1 MTREEAILYIKELQ
15 KTYASMDKKVA
26 EAIEMATEALSADVV
41 SRDVYDKR
49 TQADEEIIDSYR
61 KEFQKAISADRPI
74 TSGYI
79 ADDKEV
85 PPYTTTSAV
94 SADRPT
100 DWTPLRFEDEYK
112 MTSDFPWELD
122 GSWVIV
128 TDGQRVSVERIK
140 KDAYDH
146 FFPNG
151 RYFELED
158 TIAWMPL
165 PKIINNIT
173 ESPNDVDETDDEVIE
188 PSDIISR
195 ADAKKEVYLL
205 GKNPS
210 INEIWD
216 CLDALPSADAEQVTS
231 KLKNPCDSLLTG
243 DSDGSKEQ
251 KSKLEPSDLIS
262 RADVLKHIDR
272 HRKYH
277 TKWQDFEGL
286 IRDDYAENFIKK
298 APSVSAESYKDGYDD
313 GIREERPK
321 AYKIGYNDGYER
333 GKAECVSAERVGEWN
348 TGKPTKRGKYIV
360 TLIGIVDYR
369 FVEIMHYDKPCMPN
383 REVSGECWYRSDDEW
398 GDVVYDDTDILA
410 WQPLPKPYKGGD
422 DE

>member
-1 MTREEAILYIKELQ
+1 MTDYIK
-15 KTYASMDKKVA
+15 
-26 EAIEMATEALSADVV
+26 I
-41 SRDVYDKR
+41 
-49 TQADEEIIDSYR
+49 
-61 KEFQKAISADRPI
+61 ADRP
-74 TSGYI
+74 TLTE
-79 ADDKEV
+79 EV
-85 PPYTTTSAV
+85 REALMRLTMCAMEECEMCKYKNECGFDFQYEISIDNMHTILNAFN

-216 CLDALPSADAEQVTS
+216 CLDALPSADAVQGEWIMHGEPPWYVRECS
-231 KLKNPCDSLLTG
+231 KCGTKWHQWSG
-243 DSDGSKEQ
+243 DSN
-251 KSKLEPSDLIS
+251 P
-262 RADVLKHIDR
+262 
-272 HRKYH
+272 
-277 TKWQDFEGL
+277 
-286 IRDDYAENFIKK
+286 NFCGHCGAK
-298 APSVSAESYKDGYDD
+298 
-313 GIREERPK
+313 
-321 AYKIGYNDGYER
+321 
-333 GKAECVSAERVGEWN
+333 
-348 TGKPTKRGKYIV
+348 
-360 TLIGIVDYR
+360 
-369 FVEIMHYDKPCMPN
+369 M
-383 REVSGECWYRSDDEW
+383 
-398 GDVVYDDTDILA
+398 
-410 WQPLPKPYKGGD
+410 KGGD

>member
-1 MTREEAILYIKELQ
+1 MTDYIK
-15 KTYASMDKKVA
+15 
-26 EAIEMATEALSADVV
+26 I
-41 SRDVYDKR
+41 
-49 TQADEEIIDSYR
+49 
-61 KEFQKAISADRPI
+61 ADRP
-74 TSGYI
+74 TLTE
-79 ADDKEV
+79 EV
-85 PPYTTTSAV
+85 REALMRLTMCAMEECEMCKYKNECGFDFQYEISIDNMHTILNAFN

-216 CLDALPSADAEQVTS
+216 CLDALPSADR
-231 KLKNPCDSLLTG
+231 
-243 DSDGSKEQ
+243 
-251 KSKLEPSDLIS
+251 PS
-262 RADVLKHIDR
+262 
-272 HRKYH
+272 
-277 TKWQDFEGL
+277 
-286 IRDDYAENFIKK
+286 
-298 APSVSAESYKDGYDD
+298 
-313 GIREERPK
+313 
-321 AYKIGYNDGYER
+321 
-333 GKAECVSAERVGEWN
+333 GEWIKDYEKN
-348 TGKPTKRGKYIV
+348 IYKCSVCGCEEVVPTCMGEPTIWKYCPNCGSV
-360 TLIGIVDYR
+360 IGAR
-369 FVEIMHYDKPCMPN
+369 M
-383 REVSGECWYRSDDEW
+383 
-398 GDVVYDDTDILA
+398 
-410 WQPLPKPYKGGD
+410 KGGG
-422 DE
+422 E

>member
-1 MTREEAILYIKELQ
+1 MSDLISRADAIDRIANDNVVGGMKTINEFRESNRNNDFLDGISSA
-15 KTYASMDKKVA
+15 
-26 EAIEMATEALSADVV
+26 MATVEDVP
-41 SRDVYDKR
+41 S
-49 TQADEEIIDSYR
+49 
-61 KEFQKAISADRPI
+61 
-74 TSGYI
+74 
-79 ADDKEV
+79 
-85 PPYTTTSAV
+85 V
-94 SADRPT
+94 SADRST

-216 CLDALPSADAEQVTS
+216 CLDALPSADAEPKWNCTANFVA
-231 KLKNPCDSLLTG
+231 
-243 DSDGSKEQ
+243 EQ
-251 KSKLEPSDLIS
+251 L
-262 RADVLKHIDR
+262 DR
-272 HRKYH
+272 LRNM
-277 TKWQDFEGL
+277 TD
-286 IRDDYAENFIKK
+286 
-298 APSVSAESYKDGYDD
+298 
-313 GIREERPK
+313 EERW
-321 AYKIGYNDGYER
+321 EFF
-333 GKAECVSAERVGEWN
+333 
-348 TGKPTKRGKYIV
+348 KR
-360 TLIGIVDYR
+360 
-369 FVEIMHYDKPCMPN
+369 FFEM
-383 REVSGECWYRSDDEW
+383 
-398 GDVVYDDTDILA
+398 
-410 WQPLPKPYKGGD
+410 KGGD
-422 DE
+422 TE

>member
-1 MTREEAILYIKELQ
+1 MTREEAIAKLKEKRQIFIDEWADLDDIVEAFDMAISALSAEPSDLISRAELIKAIPQTSVDMFENCRNCELLDREQ
-15 KTYASMDKKVA
+15 VIDIINEVPSVSVESKATENKYDCDLISRA
-26 EAIEMATEALSADVV
+26 EAIEAVCNAMCEEDAPYYPECDQKQYCLEIQALKALPSAEPKIIKVRKDGTLFVKVLDVSKVHKVEVYDNGDLSKQFGCSAD
-41 SRDVYDKR
+41 S
-49 TQADEEIIDSYR
+49 
-61 KEFQKAISADRPI
+61 
-74 TSGYI
+74 
-79 ADDKEV
+79 
-85 PPYTTTSAV
+85 
-94 SADRPT
+94 PT

-216 CLDALPSADAEQVTS
+216 CLDALPSADR
-231 KLKNPCDSLLTG
+231 
-243 DSDGSKEQ
+243 
-251 KSKLEPSDLIS
+251 PS
-262 RADVLKHIDR
+262 
-272 HRKYH
+272 
-277 TKWQDFEGL
+277 
-286 IRDDYAENFIKK
+286 
-298 APSVSAESYKDGYDD
+298 
-313 GIREERPK
+313 
-321 AYKIGYNDGYER
+321 
-333 GKAECVSAERVGEWN
+333 GEWIKDYEKN
-348 TGKPTKRGKYIV
+348 IYKCSVCGCEEVVPTCMGEPTIWKYCPNCGSV
-360 TLIGIVDYR
+360 IGAR
-369 FVEIMHYDKPCMPN
+369 M
-383 REVSGECWYRSDDEW
+383 
-398 GDVVYDDTDILA
+398 
-410 WQPLPKPYKGGD
+410 KGGA
-422 DE
+422 E

>member
-1 MTREEAILYIKELQ
+1 MTDYIK
-15 KTYASMDKKVA
+15 
-26 EAIEMATEALSADVV
+26 I
-41 SRDVYDKR
+41 
-49 TQADEEIIDSYR
+49 
-61 KEFQKAISADRPI
+61 ADRP
-74 TSGYI
+74 TLTE
-79 ADDKEV
+79 EV
-85 PPYTTTSAV
+85 REALMRLTMCAMEECEMCKYKNECGFDFQYEISIDNMHTILNAFN

-188 PSDIISR
+188 PSDI
-195 ADAKKEVYLL
+195 
-205 GKNPS
+205 
-210 INEIWD
+210 
-216 CLDALPSADAEQVTS
+216 
-231 KLKNPCDSLLTG
+231 
-243 DSDGSKEQ
+243 
-251 KSKLEPSDLIS
+251 IS